1 MKLVMDERVKHRLVG
16 VVVILSV
23 AIIFLPALFKKSNR
37 HFEDNVNLA
46 VQLPAKPML
55 PEVAVVNE
63 KVLFQSVKVAKVDLP
78 PLEDTVRKT
87 ALSRAEP
94 IRSISVVPSAPIHT
108 DVAVAEVAPK
118 KIMVHAPPRA
128 KAVALKK
135 GGYGVQLASFS
146 AQKNAEL
153 LVARLSQRGY
163 KASYNKISGKQGAVY
178 KVIVGQLS
186 QKEAAAHLQKQL
198 VLSMQLNGFVVKVS

>member
-108 DVAVAEVAPK
+108 DVAVAEPK
-118 KIMVHAPPRA
+118 KIMVHVPPRA